1 MVGAESI
8 VMSIN
13 IGKPSAARMCIIYHY
28 DDSMKND
35 TVLAFRTTPNSEAS
49 LITFYLVFTT
59 LRNKGSPATL
69 S

>member
-13 IGKPSAARMCIIYHY
+13 IGKPSAARMCIIYH
-28 DDSMKND
+28 DSMKND
-35 TVLAFRTTPNSEAS
+35 TVLAFPTTPNSEAS